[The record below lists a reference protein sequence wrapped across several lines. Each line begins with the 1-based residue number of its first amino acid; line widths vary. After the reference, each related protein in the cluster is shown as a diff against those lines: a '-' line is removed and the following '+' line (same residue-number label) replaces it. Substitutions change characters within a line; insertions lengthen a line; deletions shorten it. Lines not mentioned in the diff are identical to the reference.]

1 MHLYSS
7 GLSLKKTSERLLP
20 FIKRNHVTVWNW
32 IQKYKPT
39 KKILQKK
46 KKIQEFIIIDETL
59 IKVGNQFAWLWI
71 AIDSINKFILGIHI
85 SFERT
90 ILVAERFLNSLIK
103 DYGKHSL
110 STDDGGTWYSYACKL
125 LKIEHHIHS
134 TYEKSIIERTIQY
147 INDRT
152 EAFDDYF
159 PCRKDN
165 YKLNHIKNWLKLF
178 IDIHNKEVMNTTPV
192 K

>member
-1 MHLYSS
+1 M
-7 GLSLKKTSERLLP
+7 
-20 FIKRNHVTVWNW
+20 
-32 IQKYKPT
+32 
-39 KKILQKK
+39 
-46 KKIQEFIIIDETL
+46 KIQEFIIIDETL

-71 AIDSINKFILGIHI
+71 AIDSINKLILGIRI

-134 TYEKSIIERTIQY
+134 TYEKSIIEREQSNTSRI
-147 INDRT
+147 
-152 EAFDDYF
+152 E
-159 PCRKDN
+159 
-165 YKLNHIKNWLKLF
+165 LKRLMITF
-178 IDIHNKEVMNTTPV
+178 LVEKIITN
-192 K
+192 

>member
-1 MHLYSS
+1 LYSS

-20 FIKRNHVTVWNW
+20 FIKRNHVTAWNW

-39 KKILQKK
+39 NKILQKK

-71 AIDSINKFILGIHI
+71 AIDSINKLILGIHI

-110 STDDGGTWYSYACKL
+110 STHDGGTWYTYACKL

-147 INDRT
+147 IKDRT

-165 YKLNHIKNWLKLF
+165 YKLNYIKNWLKLF

>member
-1 MHLYSS
+1 LHLYSS
-7 GLSLKKTSERLLP
+7 GLSLRKTSERLLP
-20 FIKRNHVTVWNW
+20 FIKRNHVFVWNW

-46 KKIQEFIIIDETL
+46 MKIQKFIIIDETL

-71 AIDSINKFILGIHI
+71 AIDSINKLILGIHI

-110 STDDGGTWYSYACKL
+110 STHDGGTWYIRL
-125 LKIEHHIHS
+125 
-134 TYEKSIIERTIQY
+134 
-147 INDRT
+147 
-152 EAFDDYF
+152 
-159 PCRKDN
+159 
-165 YKLNHIKNWLKLF
+165 
-178 IDIHNKEVMNTTPV
+178 
-192 K
+192 